1 VTKKKL
7 LGHGIK
13 VKVGTTFV
21 AFVKTVKFADISRE
35 MVNVTD
41 LESTAEEF
49 LDADPPLIGQITFT
63 AFWDPD
69 DTDDIAIDNILLNDD
84 ISEREVDVEFQ
95 YRTTATGTPPAA
107 STWAYKHKR
116 YACRLVSAS
125 PAEVGSKGEMMRTI
139 TAQPIALPESG
150 NVT

>member
-1 VTKKKL
+1 MTKKKL

-13 VKVGTTFV
+13 VKVGTGFV
-21 AFVKTVKFADISRE
+21 GFVKTVKFADMTRE

-41 LESTAEEF
+41 LESVTEDF

-69 DTDDIAIDNILLNDD
+69 AATDDALDNILLNDD
-84 ISEREVDVEFQ
+84 IDERQVDIEFQ
-95 YRTTATGTPPAA
+95 YRTTSTGTPPAA
-107 STWAYKHKR
+107 STWVYRYKR
-116 YACRLVSAS
+116 YPCRIVSIS

-139 TAQPIALPESG
+139 TAQPVGLPTSG
-150 NVT
+150 AVA